1 MVLIDCESQNV
12 PSSYVQWYSQKDGEP
27 LKRVAIIA
35 TKDLRTPE
43 MQKKN
48 INWIIEPGFDQVS
61 VDKVGNNYVLKI
73 VNLKITDSATYYCA
87 YSDHHSADHIG
98 HPVTR
103 TLFTGTLLLL
113 PTVWEMQ

>member
-12 PSSYVQWYSQKDGEP
+12 PSSYVQWYSQRDGEP

-48 INWIIEPGFDQVS
+48 TNWYTEPGFDQVS
-61 VDKVGNNYVLKI
+61 VEKTGNNYPLKI
-73 VNLKITDSATYYCA
+73 VNLEITDSATYYCA
-87 YSDHHSADHIG
+87 YSDYHSADHIA
-98 HPVTR
+98 HPVTI
-103 TLFTGTLLLL
+103 TLFTGTLLML
-113 PTVWEMQ
+113 PTVLEMQ